1 VSAVPPR
8 GYIHTRYLCKRLH
21 AEYPNLK
28 VVAAILNEGDVQ
40 QVRKRSPG
48 IPADEFAT
56 SLKQTVAEVVSLSG
70 TENGHEEKESRKNG
84 HEKRH

>member
-1 VSAVPPR
+1 
-8 GYIHTRYLCKRLH
+8 LCKRLH
-21 AEYPNLK
+21 AEYPNVK

-40 QVRKRSPG
+40 LIRKRQPV

-70 TENGHEEKESRKNG
+70 TETSASEEKALAS
-84 HEKRH
+84 